1 MNKKLLELISEI
13 GKKIQKDYLPAFSAQ
28 AAFFLLLSFFPFVL
42 FLLNLAKYL
51 PFSQIDVE
59 NLIRSVAPYDVS
71 LYMVNLIDELYNK
84 VTGTLVSLSIITLIW
99 SASKGMLAIMNGLN
113 AVYQTLETRRYLPI
127 RVIATLY
134 TFVVA
139 VMVVVMLSVF
149 VFGNTI
155 VDGLIKEYSTIEDLM
170 KILVNIRPI
179 VGIIIILGFFMLIY
193 KVLPNHKEK
202 KKVVFPGA
210 IFSTIS
216 WMIFSY
222 MFSMIVDNVAN
233 LSRLYGSLTKIIVVL
248 LWLYVSMFIL
258 FLGAELNY
266 FLREGYLTRFKNV
279 IK

>member
-1 MNKKLLELISEI
+1 
-13 GKKIQKDYLPAFSAQ
+13 
-28 AAFFLLLSFFPFVL
+28 
-42 FLLNLAKYL
+42 
-51 PFSQIDVE
+51 
-59 NLIRSVAPYDVS
+59 
-71 LYMVNLIDELYNK
+71 
-84 VTGTLVSLSIITLIW
+84 
-99 SASKGMLAIMNGLN
+99 
-113 AVYQTLETRRYLPI
+113 
-127 RVIATLY
+127 
-134 TFVVA
+134 
-139 VMVVVMLSVF
+139 
-149 VFGNTI
+149 
-155 VDGLIKEYSTIEDLM
+155 
-170 KILVNIRPI
+170 
-179 VGIIIILGFFMLIY
+179 MLIY